1 MRESLKKPYLRH
13 LLGPKD
19 LEETPVDDVTRHTFG
34 IDISPMQLSGKDL
47 FSVWDF
53 AGQVESFITHQ
64 FFLSTES
71 TIFTVVVD
79 MTKPLKD
86 QRAEL
91 LWWLGF
97 IKTRNL
103 GQVPF
108 YPSRM
113 EQEAI
118 PMPSRRKEIYR
129 QLQVKPWMVK
139 EGTLLNGS
147 NKEEDLEDG
156 NSSDSQSSMYG
167 SVLQP
172 VPVVVVGS
180 HLDLVPVDQ
189 QPEVVGNTQ
198 RLVDEM
204 RDRFEEYLEISPK
217 LYPLNC
223 LRAVSAEMKVLKDR
237 LCEVRSRLLEV
248 GQTLVYILHVCHTL
262 FCNTTKVATCSLVPF
277 PDCFHLRTRAI
288 VNFVA
293 WHVFSNEQR
302 RETLIV
308 CGRTRRLRTGKRV
321 KVAGNTYIL
330 IRGRI
335 LYTPSVECIVG

>member
-1 MRESLKKPYLRH
+1 MRESLKKPYLLT
-13 LLGPKD
+13 LLGTKD
-19 LEETPVDDVTRHTFG
+19 VEETPEDDVKRHTFG
-34 IDISPMQLSGKDL
+34 IDISQLQLSGRDL

-113 EQEAI
+113 DQEAI

-139 EGTLLNGS
+139 GDSLLNGS
-147 NKEEDLEDG
+147 SSKEEDLEDG
-156 NSSDSQSSMYG
+156 NSSDSQNSMYG

-172 VPVVVVGS
+172 VPVVIVGS

-223 LRAVSAEMKVLKDR
+223 LKAVSAEIKVLKDR
-237 LCEVRSRLLEV
+237 LCEVRSKLLEV
-248 GQTLVYILHVCHTL
+248 G
-262 FCNTTKVATCSLVPF
+262 
-277 PDCFHLRTRAI
+277 
-288 VNFVA
+288 
-293 WHVFSNEQR
+293 
-302 RETLIV
+302 
-308 CGRTRRLRTGKRV
+308 
-321 KVAGNTYIL
+321 
-330 IRGRI
+330 
-335 LYTPSVECIVG
+335 

>member
-1 MRESLKKPYLRH
+1 MRESLKKPFRS

-19 LEETPVDDVTRHTFG
+19 VEETPDDDVTRHTFG

-129 QLQVKPWMVK
+129 QLQVKPWMMK
-139 EGTLLNGS
+139 GDTLLNGS

-156 NSSDSQSSMYG
+156 NSSDSQNSMYG

-172 VPVVVVGS
+172 VPVVIVGS
-180 HLDLVPVDQ
+180 HLDLVSVNQ
-189 QPEVVGNTQ
+189 QPDVVGNTQ

-237 LCEVRSRLLEV
+237 LCEVRSKLLEV
-248 GQTLVYILHVCHTL
+248 GQTLVYILHVCQTL
-262 FCNTTKVATCSLVPF
+262 LCNATKVVTCS
-277 PDCFHLRTRAI
+277 
-288 VNFVA
+288 
-293 WHVFSNEQR
+293 
-302 RETLIV
+302 
-308 CGRTRRLRTGKRV
+308 
-321 KVAGNTYIL
+321 
-330 IRGRI
+330 
-335 LYTPSVECIVG
+335 

>member
-19 LEETPVDDVTRHTFG
+19 LEETPDDDVTRHTFG

-118 PMPSRRKEIYR
+118 PMPSRRREIYR

-237 LCEVRSRLLEV
+237 LCEVRSKLLEV

-262 FCNTTKVATCSLVPF
+262 LCNTTKVA
-277 PDCFHLRTRAI
+277 
-288 VNFVA
+288 
-293 WHVFSNEQR
+293 
-302 RETLIV
+302 
-308 CGRTRRLRTGKRV
+308 
-321 KVAGNTYIL
+321 
-330 IRGRI
+330 
-335 LYTPSVECIVG
+335 